1 MPRGRWRLAYAARL
15 ALIAGCYYAS
25 AKIGLDLAF
34 ATRSVTA
41 IWPPTGIALAALV
54 LWGPKVW
61 PGVALG
67 ALLANAWTGVPP
79 VTVLGI
85 TCGNTLEAVVG
96 AYLLRKAR
104 FLPSLERLR
113 DVVALV
119 LLAGIASTVISATI
133 GVLSLVVGDQVRV
146 EDVGS
151 VWRVWWLGDMGGN
164 LLVAPVL
171 LAAAAYWPF
180 ARLPGRAGEALVLS
194 VAMVG
199 LSLIVFRHD
208 TNLAFLLFPLL
219 VWAALRFW
227 QPGAAA
233 ASLAV
238 SAIAVYYTAN
248 ERGPFMTSDPDGS
261 LLLTQTFFGVTG
273 VTVLLL
279 AAAVTERRRVEE
291 TVEQIAADLQDS
303 LLPSRLPNVPGI
315 ELAARFRPA
324 GPSYRVGGDF
334 YDAFEARDGS
344 WAVVVGDVCGKGP
357 KAAAVTGVARHTLRA
372 ASRHERSP
380 SGVLAELNDTL
391 RGERPPHELCT
402 VAYVRLDLL
411 DDGVRLTV
419 ASGGHPLPLLLRA
432 DGTTEEIG
440 VPGLLLG
447 ADPDPTLVDATLEL
461 HPDDCV
467 LMYTDGLTDAYAPA
481 LALAPPDLRALLESC
496 VGLSAEATAEHVY
509 RSVLDRS
516 TSEPRDDMALVV
528 LRVDRI
534 DASAIDAEQPA
545 AAAGRVT

>member
-1 MPRGRWRLAYAARL
+1 VYAAKL
-15 ALIAGCYYAS
+15 ALIAGGYYVS
-25 AKIGLDLAF
+25 ARVGLDLAF
-34 ATRSVTA
+34 ATTSVTA

-54 LWGPKVW
+54 LWGRSIW

-67 ALLANAWTGVPP
+67 ALLANAWTGVPA
-79 VTVLGI
+79 VTVVGI

-96 AYLLRKAR
+96 ACLLWRVGEFR
-104 FLPSLERLR
+104 PSLERVR

-119 LLAGIASTVISATI
+119 ALAAMASTAIAATI
-133 GVLSLVVGDQVRV
+133 GVLSLVVGDQVAV

-151 VWRVWWLGDMGGN
+151 VWRVWWLGDMGGD

-180 ARLPGRAGEALVLS
+180 ERLPGRVVEAVVLG
-194 VAMVG
+194 VAVVG
-199 LSLIVFRHD
+199 LSLFVFRQE

-233 ASLAV
+233 GSLVVA
-238 SAIAVYYTAN
+238 AIAVYYTAN
-248 ERGPFMTSDPDGS
+248 QRGPFTADNPDDN
-261 LLLTQTFFGVTG
+261 LLLAQTFFGVTG

-303 LLPSRLPNVPGI
+303 LLPSRLPDIPGV

-334 YDAFEARDGS
+334 YDVFETGEGS

-357 KAAAVTGVARHTLRA
+357 KAAAVTGLARHTLRA
-372 ASRHERSP
+372 GARHERRP
-380 SGVLAELNDTL
+380 SGVLAVLNDAL
-391 RGERPPHELCT
+391 RGQSAPHELCT
-402 VAYVRLDLL
+402 VAYVRLDRVGG
-411 DDGVRLTV
+411 GVGLTV
-419 ASGGHPLPLLLRA
+419 SSGGHPLPLLLRP

-440 VPGLLLG
+440 APGVLLG
-447 ADPDPTLVDATLEL
+447 AQADLPLVDVSIEL
-461 HPDDCV
+461 HPGDCV
-467 LMYTDGLTDAYAPA
+467 LLYTDGLTDAYAPA
-481 LALAPPDLRALLESC
+481 RALTPADLRALLGSC
-496 VGLSAEATAEHVY
+496 AGLSAEKTAEQVY
-509 RSVLDRS
+509 RSVLDLDP
-516 TSEPRDDMALVV
+516 SEPRDDIALVV
-528 LRVDRI
+528 VRIARTDRGAIIVDQRR
-534 DASAIDAEQPA
+534 ASATLGSAP
-545 AAAGRVT
+545 